1 MFVKTLSFLFYRR
14 PLCMVFFSMMM
25 ILAIGTG
32 LPHVDSADVNVSIGK
47 IKSMTMPGEN
57 MTFGS
62 SLDNALIHLDQA
74 IMNLND
80 GNIKGAM
87 MQLNMTGESISLHEK
102 EMMEMMKSM
111 QLNVSDAER

>member
-1 MFVKTLSFLFYRR
+1 MSSLFYRA
-14 PLCMVFFSMMM
+14 LCMVFSSIMM
-25 ILAIGTG
+25 ILVIGTG
-32 LPHVDSADVNVSIGK
+32 ISHVDSVDVNVSIGK

-62 SLDNALIHLDQA
+62 SLDNALMHLDQA

-87 MQLNMTGESISLHEK
+87 MQLNMTGESISLHEN

-111 QLNVSDAER
+111 QLNASDAER

>member
-1 MFVKTLSFLFYRR
+1 MSFLFYRV
-14 PLCMVFFSMMM
+14 LCMVFSSIVM
-25 ILAIGTG
+25 ILVIGTG
-32 LPHVDSADVNVSIGK
+32 ISHVDSVDVNVSIGK

-62 SLDNALIHLDQA
+62 SLDNALMHLDQA

-87 MQLNMTGESISLHEK
+87 MQLNMTGESIRLHEN

-111 QLNVSDAER
+111 QLNASDAER